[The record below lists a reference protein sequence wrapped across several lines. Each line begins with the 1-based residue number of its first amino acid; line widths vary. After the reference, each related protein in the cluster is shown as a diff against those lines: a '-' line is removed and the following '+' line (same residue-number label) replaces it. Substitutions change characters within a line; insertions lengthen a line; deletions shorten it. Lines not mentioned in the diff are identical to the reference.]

1 MKHSPFRK
9 CPFIHLSCLK
19 LSTISNFLPKTLS
32 PGSCALWKTVL
43 GGFHSSFSLAVFWL
57 TNHTESAIHTISTFL
72 YRLYHPGLSSCWAS
86 LRLLDPVHR
95 TELWSCAW
103 QEVWVLVAAC
113 WVVTVITAKKNPAS
127 LVSSRGIGWL
137 SGALHAISMVIAM
150 TPKKEAQHWEE
161 QVFLMLVKACQC
173 SLAECGTI
181 LLMQLSR
188 AFVFPWKCT
197 LTNVR
202 LACGH
207 QTGKDFCYGTPSLT

>member
-1 MKHSPFRK
+1 MSIYTPFLFETVHNFQLPSENSFPRVLCTLK
-9 CPFIHLSCLK
+9 DCLGRISLLLLSRCFLANK
-19 LSTISNFLPKTLS
+19 PHRISNTHDFYFFISSLPPRTLLLPS
-32 PGSCALWKTVL
+32 ISSAPGSCAQNRIVILCLAGSVSL
-43 GGFHSSFSLAVFWL
+43 GGGMLGGNSD
-57 TNHTESAIHTISTFL
+57 
-72 YRLYHPGLSSCWAS
+72 YRKEKA
-86 LRLLDPVHR
+86 
-95 TELWSCAW
+95 
-103 QEVWVLVAAC
+103 
-113 WVVTVITAKKNPAS
+113 AS
-127 LVSSRGIGWL
+127 LVSSRGMGWL
-137 SGALHAISMVIAM
+137 SSALHAISLVIAM